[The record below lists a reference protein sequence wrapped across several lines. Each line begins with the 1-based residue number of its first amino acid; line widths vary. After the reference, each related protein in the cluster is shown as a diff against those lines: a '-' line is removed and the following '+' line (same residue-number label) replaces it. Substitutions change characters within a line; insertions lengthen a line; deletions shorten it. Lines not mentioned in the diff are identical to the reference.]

1 MSKKS
6 ETINHPTE
14 LSLDAIKVIKN
25 FNSRTNLGDIDD
37 LQGSIKATGI
47 LQPLLVRPG
56 KKDGEY
62 ELISGERRLTVA
74 KALKL
79 KVVPVLVRTD
89 LGEEIDAKAANA
101 AENISRNSLDAI
113 DEANAL
119 KGLIDGGMTPNKA
132 GGITGCSGQKV
143 RQCLK
148 LLEAPK
154 AVLAKVRAGELSKSA
169 AITLASLDEDI
180 QKKVLP
186 TLTLE
191 STERQVK
198 ETANQI
204 ARDEAAAA
212 GDADGEK
219 KTSKSGGKKNL
230 PSSQEEGTL
239 AAWHTKSEARN
250 KMEDLVEAIE
260 QAKVNE
266 EAHDVQLGALAA
278 LLWFAGELEDVTTE
292 GRAFKAAYKRVYAG
306 MEWESSE
313 DAEETEEAEEK
324 PSKKAAKKAAK
335 AAAAG
340 EPEGD
345 NEAEEVEAEE
355 SDEDDE
361 A

>member
-6 ETINHPTE
+6 ETITHPTE

-25 FNSRTNLGDIDD
+25 FNSRTSLGDIDD

-169 AITLASLDEDI
+169 AITLASLDDDI

-186 TLTLE
+186 TLTVD

-198 ETANQI
+198 ELANQI
-204 ARDEAAAA
+204 AREEAAAA

-292 GRAFKAAYKRVYAG
+292 GRAFKAAYKRVYEG
-306 MEWESSE
+306 MEWESTE
-313 DAEETEEAEEK
+313 DGEEEAEVEK

-335 AAAAG
+335 AAAAE

-355 SDEDDE
+355 EGDEDDE